1 MSSGCHSAKE
11 LSTTVVNSIVAMVT
25 DLCGVISLI
34 IQEAHG
40 IQCMPCF
47 PRIISEMLPEI
58 HTLKKCDFLKPK
70 SFLNNLIL
78 LHTVSLH
85 ALEMMGTSSVLVL
98 CMCIC

>member
-1 MSSGCHSAKE
+1 MSSGCHSVKE

-25 DLCGVISLI
+25 GLCGVISLI

-40 IQCMPCF
+40 ILCMPCF
-47 PRIISEMLPEI
+47 PRIISELLPEI
-58 HTLKKCDFLKPK
+58 RTLEKCDFLFK

-78 LHTVSLH
+78 LYTVSLH
-85 ALEMMGTSSVLVL
+85 ALEMLGASSVLVL